1 MEQLRY
7 AERRPE
13 LAMTVSARI
22 VSESN
27 PPVPVEEVGIIIIF
41 ALMKFPFGVCVNHGY
56 WQVVCIHVNDNGI
69 YVTFHDNCPFHVM
82 NGV

>member
-22 VSESN
+22 VAESN

-69 YVTFHDNCPFHVM
+69 YVTFHDDVAPFM
-82 NGV
+82 L

>member
-1 MEQLRY
+1 MEQFRY

-22 VSESN
+22 EPESN

-41 ALMKFPFGVCVNHGY
+41 ALVMFPFGIRVNHGY
-56 WQVVCIHVNDNGI
+56 WQVCAYIDDNGI